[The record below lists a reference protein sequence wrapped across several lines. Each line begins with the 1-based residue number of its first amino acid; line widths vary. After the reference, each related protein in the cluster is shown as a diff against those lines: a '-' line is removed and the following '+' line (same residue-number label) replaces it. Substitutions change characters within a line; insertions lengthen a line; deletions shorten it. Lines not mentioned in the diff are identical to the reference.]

1 MNACVCCNYRETPC
15 TCTSNFT
22 SNTKSINTD
31 GVPHDGVPIEKTVTV
46 HVSMT
51 VIFSAASAIGII
63 FAIACVL
70 FNFVQRNKQ

>member
-1 MNACVCCNYRETPC
+1 MFMSC
-15 TCTSNFT
+15 F
-22 SNTKSINTD
+22 INNICTD

-63 FAIACVL
+63 FAIACIL
-70 FNFVQRNKQ
+70 FNLVHRNKQ

>member
-1 MNACVCCNYRETPC
+1 MYVDPLEALYIILKIRLWNTILTN
-15 TCTSNFT
+15 TC
-22 SNTKSINTD
+22 TD
-31 GVPHDGVPIEKTVTV
+31 GVPNDGVPIEKTVTV

-70 FNFVQRNKQ
+70 FNFVHRNKK